1 MLPRLLLSRRRAR
14 KRCTPKR
21 ATIACPARRGFRIS
35 PSATSRTSPTGLQGP
50 VGLQAVGG
58 AELSDGAEVA
68 IVWSA
73 ARVRPG
79 GLAVDAAV
87 VVPVTAVAAVPAAS
101 TAGVGGGVR

>member
-1 MLPRLLLSRRRAR
+1 M
-14 KRCTPKR
+14 
-21 ATIACPARRGFRIS
+21 
-35 PSATSRTSPTGLQGP
+35 
-50 VGLQAVGG
+50 GG